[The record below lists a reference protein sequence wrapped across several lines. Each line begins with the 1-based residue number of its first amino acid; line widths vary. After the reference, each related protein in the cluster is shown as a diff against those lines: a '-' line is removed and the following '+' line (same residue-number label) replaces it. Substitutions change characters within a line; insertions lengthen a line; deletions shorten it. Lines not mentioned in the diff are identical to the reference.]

1 MKLTWSSKINWNCN
15 IIFCHKTNNLSSLD
29 SFHITSSSKFI
40 EKLFAACFVWRNS
53 RYYSANQ
60 SFLIMQIKITQLQ
73 WTGNIITKQN
83 AEAKAETFEAG
94 RIAGLMMWILILKS
108 LGNDRSLKDVTEWWR
123 MWSFT
128 QLESRWKNFSFDF
141 HSSNFWAT
149 VPAENKSDC
158 EGKSSFEQRSYFFC
172 NVLLFVHSSSY
183 EGIVKSILI

>member
-1 MKLTWSSKINWNCN
+1 
-15 IIFCHKTNNLSSLD
+15 
-29 SFHITSSSKFI
+29 
-40 EKLFAACFVWRNS
+40 
-53 RYYSANQ
+53 
-60 SFLIMQIKITQLQ
+60 MQIKITQLQ

-83 AEAKAETFEAG
+83 AEAKAETFGAG
-94 RIAGLMMWILILKS
+94 RIAGLMMWILILQS

-158 EGKSSFEQRSYFFC
+158 EGKSSFEQRSYFFAMCFFLYIQVATKESSKAYWFNQSIHQIVFRYLLVYIRRSC
-172 NVLLFVHSSSY
+172 NT
-183 EGIVKSILI
+183 E